1 VDLLGEEINQFSTLS
16 LRTGWAITM
25 LSEENKGYASTCQT
39 IGLTVGQFLSFTI
52 FLAFNSVEFRWAL
65 KFLHAL
71 IPLFDP
77 QPKPTL
83 AITMCDISWAWTPEI
98 MAWWNWERL

>member
-1 VDLLGEEINQFSTLS
+1 
-16 LRTGWAITM
+16 M

-65 KFLHAL
+65 KTL
-71 IPLFDP
+71 IRL
-77 QPKPTL
+77 QN
-83 AITMCDISWAWTPEI
+83 CQN
-98 MAWWNWERL
+98 NWHSLNNNKL